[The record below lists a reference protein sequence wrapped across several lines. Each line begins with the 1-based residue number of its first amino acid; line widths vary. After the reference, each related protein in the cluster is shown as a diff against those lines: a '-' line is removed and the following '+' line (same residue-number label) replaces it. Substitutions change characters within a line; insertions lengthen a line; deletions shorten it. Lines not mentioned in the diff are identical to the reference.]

1 MLDFSIQHKG
11 SFILKL
17 GPSEQNYAKKIADNL
32 QHQQQIL
39 EGNSSIIIFIFHF
52 TAVAIIRLEIKS
64 LKRLLVLYIEL

>member
-52 TAVAIIRLEIKS
+52 TPAGVIGLEIKS
-64 LKRLLVLYIEL
+64 LRTFSIIY